1 MSNSNITLQNV
12 LDDANSLGDVAPA
25 LATGGFSDAPAL
37 SIANDVMQAMINGGP
52 DSQPYPWKWNRINV
66 APFSTIS
73 YQSDYFVPGLINFGW
88 IENAW
93 AVNIN
98 QTSVPKQKLYLDAR
112 KDIQVTYDQTGYPG
126 KIAWM
131 QNSNILTGVW
141 GQTPLGPT
149 ASSPLG
155 NVGGLGPGITGNQNP
170 GPNVIYTNPVGVLNQ
185 PANATTCITDPNGN
199 LWALTTFGTC
209 GATQP
214 TWPTTPVFPTVVDP
228 TVVATTVTDGSVVW
242 TAINP
247 AGQGFRLNPI
257 PAQTGTVWVV
267 NVVGQMKANRFKNV
281 AQTLEPIPDDY
292 EWAFKQGF
300 FAQCYR
306 RNPDPKIRAKFTM
319 ENQLWLQALDKAV
332 RQSDREEDDFGFYPG
347 SAGVMDTNWGG
358 NPITPA
364 YPFNGMGGY

>member
-1 MSNSNITLQNV
+1 MANSNCTLQSV
-12 LDDANSLGDVAPA
+12 IDDANSLGDVAPA

-267 NVVGQMKANRFKNV
+267 NVVGPIASRTLHRHLSRFLTITSGLSSRGSLRN
-281 AQTLEPIPDDY
+281 ATGATLTRR
-292 EWAFKQGF
+292 
-300 FAQCYR
+300 FAQSSQWRISFGCKPWTKPFGKVTGR
-306 RNPDPKIRAKFTM
+306 KTTSASIPARQVSWTLIG
-319 ENQLWLQALDKAV
+319 AV
-332 RQSDREEDDFGFYPG
+332 IQ
-347 SAGVMDTNWGG
+347 
-358 NPITPA
+358 
-364 YPFNGMGGY
+364 